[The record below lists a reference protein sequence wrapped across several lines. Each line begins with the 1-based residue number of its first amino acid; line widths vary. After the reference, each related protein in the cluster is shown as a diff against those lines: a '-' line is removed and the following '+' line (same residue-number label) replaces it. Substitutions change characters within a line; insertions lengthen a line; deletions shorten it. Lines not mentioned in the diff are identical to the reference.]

1 MATSNWTDFWPPI
14 NLRLAPENL
23 TQPILPNWQFGGII
37 NNQNSTAPGTEE
49 QILAKHSYGRQIGR
63 LLDAVSVLI
72 AERPQGSGEDKAFKA
87 LDELKEEIDGIKRR
101 ASKRRLE
108 TLREDL
114 ERLKA
119 TEDPEEFRSLVSE
132 IAALIETYG
141 DRRRS

>member
-1 MATSNWTDFWPPI
+1 MATGNWTDFWPPI

-37 NNQNSTAPGTEE
+37 NNQNSAAPATEE

-63 LLDAVSVLI
+63 LLDAVSLLI
-72 AERPQGSGEDKAFKA
+72 AERPQGGSPHEAFKE
-87 LDELKEEIDGIKRR
+87 LDELKKEIDAIKAK
-101 ASKRRLE
+101 ASKRRVE
-108 TLREDL
+108 TLRDDL

-119 TEDPEEFRSLVSE
+119 TEDPKEFRTLVSE

>member
-1 MATSNWTDFWPPI
+1 MTTPYWTDFLPPI
-14 NLRLAPENL
+14 NLRLAPGSL

-37 NNQNSTAPGTEE
+37 NNQNSAAPATEE
-49 QILAKHSYGRQIGR
+49 QILEKHSYGRQIGR

-72 AERPQGSGEDKAFKA
+72 AERPHGSCANKAFKE
-87 LDELKEEIDGIKRR
+87 LDTLKKEVDAIKKN

-108 TLREDL
+108 TLRDDL

-119 TEDPEEFRSLVSE
+119 TEKPEDFHALVRE

>member
-1 MATSNWTDFWPPI
+1 MAASNWTDFWPPI

-37 NNQNSTAPGTEE
+37 NNQNSAAPATEE

-72 AERPQGSGEDKAFKA
+72 AERPQGSRENEAFKE
-87 LDELKEEIDGIKRR
+87 LDELKTEIDGIKRR

-108 TLREDL
+108 TLRDDL
-114 ERLKA
+114 ERLKE
-119 TEDPEEFRSLVSE
+119 TEDPKDFRALVSE
-132 IAALIETYG
+132 IATLLETYG